1 VTSSAKWLT
10 HEQLSAWKG
19 VSLMQLQLNAR
30 LNKHLGERGL
40 SYQDYLV
47 LATLSDQPDGRR
59 RVVELSD
66 ELGWEKSRLSHHI
79 TRMCARDLVSKI
91 PCPSDQRG
99 IFVVLTNQG
108 RSTLRASAPHHVED
122 VQRYF
127 FRGLSPEEV
136 ITVNRVAQQVLANL
150 SVDFEEVARGRAS
163 GREIA

>member
-1 VTSSAKWLT
+1 MKYQRESGYAGVVADSPQWLNPD
-10 HEQLSAWKG
+10 QLRAWRG
-19 VSLMQLQLNAR
+19 LSLMQLQLQAR
-30 LNKHLGERGL
+30 LGRGLAHNGL

-79 TRMCARDLVSKI
+79 ARMSDRGLVAKI

-99 IFVVLTNQG
+99 VFVVLTDEG
-108 RSTLRASAPHHVED
+108 RATLRRAAPGHVED

-127 FRGLSPEEV
+127 FRRLSD
-136 ITVNRVAQQVLANL
+136 QQVRTLAAIADEVL
-150 SVDFEEVARGRAS
+150 EGLVDDS
-163 GREIA
+163 PD